1 MFAGFYFSVNEAVFR
16 SHLYPEVF
24 LFGVS
29 IFKWRSEHTALR
41 STSTLATK
49 RTLTCSSYT
58 LTAIWLKQS
67 EVQVATVWPF
77 QPLQSKNIHIIAQS
91 ALLVHF
97 QLPYNAETCQSNSM
111 RSARKRPS
119 AEEHGEYSKCAFSV
133 VTAQLICSII
143 TQAKELPN
151 SRLVWKSLCWTLQT
165 GCSGIWSVCCLF
177 NASLDWIFNPSM
189 VKWKF
194 WQDLRLF
201 KNDWVNHSQSY
212 FAKTK
217 NLWFFFLFLHCHSCL
232 CKAKYLKR
240 SFSCCARR

>member
-1 MFAGFYFSVNEAVFR
+1 M
-16 SHLYPEVF
+16 
-24 LFGVS
+24 
-29 IFKWRSEHTALR
+29 
-41 STSTLATK
+41 
-49 RTLTCSSYT
+49 
-58 LTAIWLKQS
+58 
-67 EVQVATVWPF
+67 ATVWPF

-97 QLPYNAETCQSNSM
+97 QLPYNAETCQSNNM

-217 NLWFFFLFLHCHSCL
+217 NLWFFSPFPALPFLFVQSQVLKEIFFLL
-232 CKAKYLKR
+232 CKTLTSLYRFQTSNTSNTFGRNWTSGSQALLPDI
-240 SFSCCARR
+240 SDGSH